1 MLESKIEFPCS
12 YPIKVIGVADK
23 VSYES
28 IYRLSKH
35 QFKTM
40 SEKDIVL
47 KHSKNRN
54 YVSYHLDVVVESEK
68 QLKELHQSLM
78 ELDGVKMVL

>member
-12 YPIKVIGVADK
+12 YPIKAIGVADK
-23 VSYES
+23 ISYES
-28 IYRLSKH
+28 IYRVGKN

-40 SEKDIVL
+40 SEKDIVF
-47 KHSKNRN
+47 KYSKNRN
-54 YVSYHLDVVVESEK
+54 YVSYHLDVVVENEK